1 MFALVQ
7 DPMVAGS
14 FADGFSDLW
23 AAAWDIWSKGGW
35 AMGAIAVNA
44 AIMFG
49 FGTHTLLK
57 MLAKRYR
64 SVSEKTWR
72 MWIEH
77 ARYREGKIGRLLDI
91 ITRARSLDE
100 MATTFDGIRQTE
112 LAPTARDLKIM
123 KVCIAAAP
131 LLGLL
136 GTVTGMLATFAALAE
151 GQGGDKT
158 MAAVSQGISEA
169 LITTMTG
176 LVVALP
182 GLFFQYMLSR
192 MRDFYAAFLMHL
204 ETVCTQN
211 LYRRLRAE
219 QDSAAA

>member
-1 MFALVQ
+1 MIAFAEESATFVEQCWL
-7 DPMVAGS
+7 
-14 FADGFSDLW
+14 LW
-23 AAAWDIWSKGGW
+23 DAAWDIWQKGGW
-35 AMGAIAVNA
+35 AMGAIFVNA

-49 FGTHTLLK
+49 FGTHTFLK
-57 MLAKRYR
+57 IAGKHFRGVR
-64 SVSEKTWR
+64 EKTWR
-72 MWIEH
+72 LWIEH
-77 ARYREGKIGRLLDI
+77 PKYREGKIGELLDEV
-91 ITRARSLDE
+91 TLAETLEQS
-100 MATTFDGIRQTE
+100 AVVFDGLRQAE
-112 LAPTARDLKIM
+112 LAPINRELKIM

-136 GTVTGMLATFAALAE
+136 GTVTGMLATFAALAA

-192 MRDFYAAFLMHL
+192 MRDTYAAFLAQL
-204 ETVCTQN
+204 ETGCAQD
-211 LYRRLRAE
+211 LYRRIQAAE
-219 QDSAAA
+219 SGAEAA

>member
-1 MFALVQ
+1 MIAFAEESATFLEQ
-7 DPMVAGS
+7 
-14 FADGFSDLW
+14 FWLLW
-23 AAAWDIWSKGGW
+23 DSAWDIWQKGGW
-35 AMGAIAVNA
+35 AMGAIFVNA

-49 FGTHTLLK
+49 FGTHTFLK
-57 MLAKRYR
+57 IAGKHFRGVR
-64 SVSEKTWR
+64 EKTWR
-72 MWIEH
+72 LWIEH
-77 ARYREGKIGRLLDI
+77 PKYREGKIGELLDEV
-91 ITRARSLDE
+91 TLAQTLEES
-100 MATTFDGIRQTE
+100 AAVFDGLRQAE
-112 LAPTARDLKIM
+112 LAPINRELKIM

-136 GTVTGMLATFAALAE
+136 GTVTGMLATFAALAA

-192 MRDFYAAFLMHL
+192 MRDTYAAFLAQL
-204 ETVCTQN
+204 ETGCTQE
-211 LYRRLRAE
+211 LYRRIQASKSGAE
-219 QDSAAA
+219 AA

>member
-1 MFALVQ
+1 MIALLEEPATVMEQ
-7 DPMVAGS
+7 
-14 FADGFSDLW
+14 FWLLW
-23 AAAWDIWSKGGW
+23 DSAWDIWEKGGW
-35 AMGAIAVNA
+35 AMGAIFVNA

-49 FGTHTLLK
+49 FGTHTFLK
-57 MLAKRYR
+57 IAGKHFRGVR
-64 SVSEKTWR
+64 EKTWR
-72 MWIEH
+72 LWIEH
-77 ARYREGKIGRLLDI
+77 PKYREGKIGELLDEV
-91 ITRARSLDE
+91 TLAETLEES
-100 MATTFDGIRQTE
+100 AAVFDGLRQAE
-112 LAPTARDLKIM
+112 LAPINRELKIM

-136 GTVTGMLATFAALAE
+136 GTVTGMLATFAALAA

-192 MRDFYAAFLMHL
+192 MRDTYAAFLAQL
-204 ETVCTQN
+204 ETGCTQE
-211 LYRRLRAE
+211 LYRRILE
-219 QDSAAA
+219 SGNGQEAA